1 MKITNIKINNIK
13 GIESNDM
20 EVEIFANKPNIL
32 VAPNGFGKSSIA
44 CAFNSL
50 TKYGI
55 KLTKEEDYYKK
66 DISLQPLLSLKV
78 QKEDGG
84 SIYEYLASKNVNEIG
99 LHFKTFVI
107 NNQLD
112 VTTKSNNQGKFTSVS
127 GYLSIKPQ
135 IIYNKIPENVKVD
148 YTISH
153 LKNKF
158 GKNGK
163 LLPNISDL
171 LFNDSFL
178 NQIKASDYY
187 SILDKF
193 KAKGRQKKFNLI
205 IDLLNNGKGTEET
218 IKKNFDTGNLLSIE
232 KEDSYE
238 RIKQLVKSYKHFDD
252 LDTFLIIYQ
261 IQYIYLSDKNTFKNA
276 CNRAE
281 YNSFKAK
288 IEDNLQL
295 INTSWLKIKP
305 KEHNEQ
311 LIINYPKANEISN
324 GQRDL
329 LTMFIMLTNIENKL
343 KIGNNI
349 IIFDEVFDYLD
360 DANLLAAQFYI
371 TKMIKRVK
379 DKKIGSIF
387 PIFLTHLDP
396 YYFKNYVFRKQ
407 KVCFLLQTQAIASSS
422 MKKLLSKREEES
434 IYIDISKYLLHYHPN
449 EINCRVNFEENELK
463 PTWGIG
469 TNFLKYIIEELN
481 KYFYNESNYDP
492 YAVCCALRI
501 YIEKKVY
508 KQLSNENK
516 VKFLK
521 INGTN
526 NKLEFA
532 EQQLVKINEIYF
544 MLGIIY
550 NDSMH
555 INETEKSS
563 AYKLNNITIKEII
576 KDVFNYKGN
585 EISLE
590 AIH

>member
-1 MKITNIKINNIK
+1 MKIINIKINNIK
-13 GIESNDM
+13 GIENKDM

-50 TKYGI
+50 TKYGL

-66 DISLQPLLSLKV
+66 DISLLPLLSLKV

-84 SIYEYLASKNVNEIG
+84 SIYEYLANKNVNEIG

-135 IIYNKIPENVKVD
+135 IIYNKIPENIKVD
-148 YTISH
+148 YKISH
-153 LKNKF
+153 LKSKF
-158 GKNGK
+158 GENGK

-193 KAKGRQKKFNLI
+193 KTKGRQEKFNLI
-205 IDLLNNGKGTEET
+205 IDLLNNSKGTEET
-218 IKKNFDTGNLLSIE
+218 IKKNFDIGNLLSIE
-232 KEDSYE
+232 KEDSYKI
-238 RIKQLVKSYKHFDD
+238 IKQLVKSYKYFDD
-252 LDTFLIIYQ
+252 LDTFLVIYQ
-261 IQYIYLSDKNTFKNA
+261 IQYIYLNDKNIFKNA

-281 YNSFKAK
+281 YNSFKTK
-288 IEDNLQL
+288 IEHNLQY
-295 INTSWLKIKP
+295 INTSWLEIKS

-311 LIINYPKANEISN
+311 LIIDFPKANEISN

-329 LTMFIMLTNIENKL
+329 LTMFVMLTNIENKL
-343 KIGNNI
+343 RQGNNI
-349 IIFDEVFDYLD
+349 IVFDEVFDYLD
-360 DANLLAAQFYI
+360 DANLLVAQFYI
-371 TKMIKRVK
+371 TKMLKRI
-379 DKKIGSIF
+379 DKEVYSIF

-396 YYFKNYVFRKQ
+396 FYFKNYVFKKQ
-407 KVCFLLQTQAIASSS
+407 KVSYLTQTKAIISPS
-422 MKKLLSKREEES
+422 MKKLLSNRETES
-434 IYIDISKYLLHYHPN
+434 IKNDISKYLLHYYPD
-449 EINCRVNFEENELK
+449 EINCRDNFEENKLK
-463 PTWGIG
+463 PTWGVG
-469 TNFLKYIIEELN
+469 TNFLEYIITELN
-481 KYFYNESNYDP
+481 KYFKNEETYDP

-508 KQLSNENK
+508 EELLDENK
-516 VKFLK
+516 VKFLEIK
-521 INGTN
+521 GTN

-532 EQQLVKINEIYF
+532 EQQNREINDIYY

-563 AYKLNNITIKEII
+563 AYKLDNTSIKEII
-576 KDVFNYKGN
+576 KEVFEYEGN
-585 EISLE
+585 AILLE